1 MSAVPTVEVEPCP
14 LEVPAALLALD
25 SVTTVTTLRHWFDF
39 AIEETTNAGLLK
51 SEIKQ
56 RIKDQAAGLF
66 SIDEAACI
74 AADAIG
80 IDRIERKQTRQAIW
94 KAIDDGA
101 IVPLWDKAR
110 TPLPLPLEGTH
121 KRLALVSANELANL
135 FEAWPL
141 KPAPQPAPA
150 PTTPQITAPVV
161 EAMRHITRDS
171 RRSTLQP
178 VIEHAQ
184 SLCKDP
190 WDTAEVWGQLHTLT
204 AQKYTVLLHLED
216 NAVVYTDGDNTKKL
230 TRKKLGGRLVTAKKK
245 AGLYGLR
252 LTKAV

>member
-14 LEVPAALLALD
+14 LEVPAALLALAPD
-25 SVTTVTTLRHWFDF
+25 TAVTALRHWFDF

-110 TPLPLPLEGTH
+110 TPLPLPPAGTH
-121 KRLALVSANELANL
+121 KRLALVRANELANL
-135 FEAWPL
+135 FEAWPF
-141 KPAPQPAPA
+141 KPAPQTAPA
-150 PTTPQITAPVV
+150 PTHQHAKTVQHTTKG
-161 EAMRHITRDS
+161 E
-171 RRSTLQP
+171 RRRTLQP
-178 VIEHAQ
+178 EIEHAQ
-184 SLCKDP
+184 SLCKNE
-190 WDTAEVWGQLHTLT
+190 WDSAAVWGALQKMAESKYGQLIGATEDGL
-204 AQKYTVLLHLED
+204 QYLES
-216 NAVVYTDGDNTKKL
+216 GDAKIFTRDALGKRLKKR
-230 TRKKLGGRLVTAKKK
+230 TPT
-245 AGLYGLR
+245 
-252 LTKAV
+252 

>member
-1 MSAVPTVEVEPCP
+1 MKNPAFQIAPCP

-25 SVTTVTTLRHWFDF
+25 PVTALTALRHWFDI
-39 AIEETTNAGLLK
+39 AIEETTNAGQLK
-51 SEIKQ
+51 SEIEQ

-80 IDRIERKQTRQAIW
+80 ADRKKTRQAIW
-94 KAIDDGA
+94 KAINDGA
-101 IVPLWDKAR
+101 LVPLWDKTR
-110 TPLPLPLEGTH
+110 TPLPLPLTGTD
-121 KRLALVSANELANL
+121 KSLALMRTDELAKV
-135 FEAWPL
+135 FEAWPF

-150 PTTPQITAPVV
+150 PTTPPITAPVV
-161 EAMRHITRDS
+161 EAMRHITRDT
-171 RRSTLQP
+171 RRSTLKP

-204 AQKYTVLLHLED
+204 AQKHTVLLHLEGD
-216 NAVVYTDGDNTKKL
+216 AVVYTDGDKTKRL
-230 TRKKLGGRLVTAKKK
+230 RRKNLGERLVTAKKK
-245 AGLYGLR
+245 LGF
-252 LTKAV
+252 TV